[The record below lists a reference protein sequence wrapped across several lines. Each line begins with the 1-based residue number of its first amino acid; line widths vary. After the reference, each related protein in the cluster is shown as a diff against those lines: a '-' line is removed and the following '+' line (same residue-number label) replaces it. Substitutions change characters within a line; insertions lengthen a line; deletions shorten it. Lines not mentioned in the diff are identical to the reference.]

1 MGQNL
6 RMKFLFSQKENY
18 NDNNNSNSC
27 KKNAAKQTKQKTD
40 HLTLSSPRIILDKL
54 NCFLTSEEVGS
65 VSCFDSH
72 GFSLV
77 H

>member
-1 MGQNL
+1 MN
-6 RMKFLFSQKENY
+6 FLFSQKENY
-18 NDNNNSNSC
+18 NDNNNNSNSC

-40 HLTLSSPRIILDKL
+40 HLTLSSPNIILDKL